1 MIWHCDY
8 WGWRRR
14 YQTHTEAA
22 CIVVNYIFL
31 CLWSSAT
38 LRMVLAGEL
47 GELLFQEGLSGF
59 IICLLGLQVA

>member
-1 MIWHCDY
+1 MIIGDGGGDTKHIL
-8 WGWRRR
+8 R
-14 YQTHTEAA
+14 AA

-38 LRMVLAGEL
+38 LRMVLTGEL